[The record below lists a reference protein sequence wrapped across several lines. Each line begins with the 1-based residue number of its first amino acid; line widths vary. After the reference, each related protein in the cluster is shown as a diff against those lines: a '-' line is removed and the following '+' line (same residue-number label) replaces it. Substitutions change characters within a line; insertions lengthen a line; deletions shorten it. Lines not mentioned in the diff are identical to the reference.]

1 MKKNKKKKIFIILG
15 TLIVLIALIVG
26 YIKVNSNSKELS
38 LSEKKWIEENKKSMI
53 DIYVMNNLPIFSSGE
68 KDIFLS
74 FLVVWHTIIVISL
87 FLDL

>member
-38 LSEKKWIEENKKSMI
+38 LSEKN
-53 DIYVMNNLPIFSSGE
+53 G
-68 KDIFLS
+68 
-74 FLVVWHTIIVISL
+74 
-87 FLDL
+87 